1 MKVLN
6 IKYNHKQ
13 KVKIARKLRT
23 KIETSEHTPIF
34 GTKNWMNRKKAIKQR
49 VKRQIEK

>member
-1 MKVLN
+1 M
-6 IKYNHKQ
+6 YNHKQ

-23 KIETSEHTPIF
+23 KIEISEHTSIF
-34 GTKNWMNRKKAIKQR
+34 LTKNWENRKKAIKQR